1 MIDATGSEV
10 AFLRSHV
17 TGSAREYLPELSEHL
32 SIEVLY
38 RGRPWV
44 RNHSVLFEI
53 SVF

>member
-1 MIDATGSEV
+1 MPLEV
-10 AFLRSHV
+10 MLLSCETTSTEV
-17 TGSAREYLPELSEHL
+17 REYLPELSEHL

-44 RNHSVLFEI
+44 RKHSVLFEI